1 MDSTRSKKSLL
12 TALCLLAL
20 AGCATSSPQPPADTA
35 LEPTSA
41 RAPAPAPVLPAAPN
55 ADDSVIP
62 ADSAVHLQNPELYPD
77 VWSRMR
83 AGFAMKPLSGNLV
96 EVHERW
102 FASNPQYMARMTERA
117 RIYLHHILNEV
128 EKRGLPTELA
138 LLPAIE
144 SAYQPYAYSRARA
157 VGLWQFIA
165 PTGRLYGLKMNWW
178 YDGRRD
184 VEASTQAALDYL
196 EKLYNEF
203 DGDWHLALAAYN
215 AGEGKINRMIQYNRS
230 RGRPTDYQSLKLRRE
245 TINYVPKLQAMANI
259 VANPEKYGVVL
270 ADIPNKPYFAK
281 VQVGSQ
287 VDLGVLAKL
296 TSLSLDELQV
306 MNPGFTRWATDPDG
320 PHTLLV
326 PVDKHDEVV
335 EALNNL
341 PDNERVQYRAHQV
354 RRGETLSEISRRY
367 GVSVAAIR
375 STNRMT
381 SNLLRTNQNLLIPV
395 STRTLP
401 PVTPVKV
408 TATSVTAEKQPLVHI
423 VRSGDTLS
431 SIARRYGVLVK
442 HLAEWNLLHTE
453 DILRLGQ
460 RLKIWAPGGPSVG
473 LPGAPRG

>member
-20 AGCATSSPQPPADTA
+20 AGCATSSPKAPIDAA

-41 RAPAPAPVLPAAPN
+41 PVPVSPAVATKPDAATAPA
-55 ADDSVIP
+55 S
-62 ADSAVHLQNPELYPD
+62 DSAHLQNPDLYPD

-83 AGFAMKPLSGNLV
+83 AGFAMKPLEGNLV
-96 EVHERW
+96 AVHERW

-117 RIYLHHILNEV
+117 RIYLHHIVQEV
-128 EKRGLPTELA
+128 ERRGLPTELA

-157 VGLWQFIA
+157 VGLWQFMA
-165 PTGRLYGLKMNWW
+165 PTGRLYGLRMNWW

-184 VEASTQAALDYL
+184 VEAATQAALDYL

-215 AGEGKINRMIQYNRS
+215 AGEGKVGRMMQYNRA
-230 RGRPTDYQSLKLRRE
+230 RGKPTDYQSLKLKRE
-245 TINYVPKLQAMANI
+245 TINYVPKFQAMVNI

-270 ADIPNKPYFAK
+270 ADIPNKPYFSK

-287 VDLGVLAKL
+287 VDLGVVAKL

-335 EALNNL
+335 EALSNL
-341 PDNERVQYRAHQV
+341 SDAERIQYRAHQV
-354 RRGETLSEISRRY
+354 ERGETLSEISRRY
-367 GVSVAAIR
+367 GVSVEAIR

-381 SNLLRTNQNLLIPV
+381 SNLLRTNQSLLIPV

-401 PVTPVKV
+401 PVNPVKV
-408 TATSVTAEKQPLVHI
+408 TATSVTAERQPLFHV

-431 SIARRYGVLVK
+431 AIARRYGVLVK
-442 HLAEWNLLHTE
+442 QLADWNLLHTD

-460 RLKIWAPGGPSVG
+460 RLKVWMPGGPSAG
-473 LPGAPRG
+473 LPGSPRS

>member
-12 TALCLLAL
+12 TALCLLVL
-20 AGCATSSPQPPADTA
+20 AGCATPSPKAPTDALPEPASTPPSATPEPGPTADQSPAQASETA
-35 LEPTSA
+35 
-41 RAPAPAPVLPAAPN
+41 
-55 ADDSVIP
+55 
-62 ADSAVHLQNPELYPD
+62 HLQNPELYPD
-77 VWSRMR
+77 IWSRMR
-83 AGFAMKPLSGNLV
+83 AGFAMKPLKSPLV

-102 FASNPQYMARMTERA
+102 FANNPEYMARMTERA
-117 RIYLHHILNEV
+117 RIYLHHIVQEV

-203 DGDWHLALAAYN
+203 DGDWQLALAAYN
-215 AGEGKINRMIQYNRS
+215 AGEGKVNRMIQYNRS
-230 RGRPTDYQSLKLRRE
+230 RGKPTDYQSLKLRRE
-245 TINYVPKLQAMANI
+245 TINYVPKFQAMVNI
-259 VANPEKYGVVL
+259 IANPEKYGVVL
-270 ADIPNKPYFAK
+270 ADIPNKPYFTK
-281 VQVGSQ
+281 VQIGSQ
-287 VDLGVLAKL
+287 VDLGVVAKR

-326 PVDKHDEVV
+326 PVEKHDEVV

-341 PDNERVQYRAHQV
+341 PEEDRIQYRAHQV

-367 GVSVAAIR
+367 GVSVQAIR
-375 STNRMT
+375 TTNRMT

-401 PVTPVKV
+401 PVTPVRV
-408 TATSVTAEKQPLVHI
+408 TADSVTAKKQPLIHT

-442 HLAEWNLLHTE
+442 QLTEWNLLHTN

-460 RLKIWAPGGPSVG
+460 RLKIWLPGGPSVA
-473 LPGAPRG
+473 LPGATRG

>member
-20 AGCATSSPQPPADTA
+20 AGCATSSPQPPTDAAQGPADTPA
-35 LEPTSA
+35 PPSTVTTATPDEPQ
-41 RAPAPAPVLPAAPN
+41 APANGTA
-55 ADDSVIP
+55 
-62 ADSAVHLQNPELYPD
+62 HLQNPELYPD

-83 AGFAMKPLSGNLV
+83 AGFAMKPLEGNLV
-96 EVHERW
+96 QIHERW
-102 FASNPQYMARMTERA
+102 FASNPQYMVRMTERA
-117 RIYLHHILNEV
+117 RIYLHHIVKEI

-165 PTGRLYGLKMNWW
+165 PTGRLYGLRMNWW

-230 RGRPTDYQSLKLRRE
+230 RGKPTDYQSLKLKRE
-245 TINYVPKLQAMANI
+245 TINYVPKFQAMVNI
-259 VANPEKYGVVL
+259 IANPEKYGVVL
-270 ADIPNKPYFAK
+270 ADIPNKPYFSK
-281 VQVGSQ
+281 VEIGSQ
-287 VDLGVLAKL
+287 VDLGVVAKL

-335 EALNNL
+335 EALSTL
-341 PDNERVQYRAHQV
+341 SDADRIQYRAHQV

-367 GVSVAAIR
+367 GVSVEAIR

-408 TATSVTAEKQPLVHI
+408 TATSVTTEKQPLVHI

-431 SIARRYGVLVK
+431 GIARRYGVLVK
-442 HLAEWNLLHTE
+442 QLAEWNLLHTG

-460 RLKIWAPGGPSVG
+460 RLKIWMPGGPSVG
-473 LPGAPRG
+473 LPGAPRS

>member
-20 AGCATSSPQPPADTA
+20 AGCATSSPQAPTDAA

-41 RAPAPAPVLPAAPN
+41 PAAALPSK
-55 ADDSVIP
+55 AAKPDAPTASVNGTT
-62 ADSAVHLQNPELYPD
+62 HLQNPELYPD
-77 VWSRMR
+77 IWSRMR
-83 AGFAMKPLSGNLV
+83 AGFAMKPLEGNLV

-117 RIYLHHILNEV
+117 RIYLHHIVQEV

-165 PTGRLYGLKMNWW
+165 PTGRLYGLRMNWW

-215 AGEGKINRMIQYNRS
+215 AGEGKVGRMMQYNRS
-230 RGRPTDYQSLKLRRE
+230 RGKPTDYQSLKLKRE
-245 TINYVPKLQAMANI
+245 TINYVPKFQAMANI

-270 ADIPNKPYFAK
+270 AEIPNKPYFSK
-281 VQVGSQ
+281 VEVGSQ
-287 VDLGVLAKL
+287 VDLGVVAKL

-335 EALNNL
+335 EALSNL
-341 PDNERVQYRAHQV
+341 PETDRIQYRAHQV
-354 RRGETLSEISRRY
+354 ERGETLSEISRRY
-367 GVSVAAIR
+367 GVSVEAIR

-381 SNLLRTNQNLLIPV
+381 SNLLRNNQSLLIPV
-395 STRTLP
+395 STRPLP
-401 PVTPVKV
+401 PVNPVKV

-442 HLAEWNLLHTE
+442 QLAEWNLLHSD
-453 DILRLGQ
+453 DILRLNQ
-460 RLKIWAPGGPSVG
+460 RLKIW
-473 LPGAPRG
+473 LPGAPSAGFPGTPRS